1 MSPFP
6 ILRRWPRHPVDLPV
20 SVTLMNG
27 PNAIRVSG
35 RVSEISD
42 GGMALY
48 AGVQMRAG
56 DSVKV
61 EFQTPGQTQVEGVV
75 RSKAGCSFGIEFVA
89 PLSGEQRAP
98 LRTQTAKSG
107 SGRSQAEFISLL
119 RRKEQEIQ
127 RLRTEIE
134 ILQTLAKRGR
144 L

>member
-27 PNAIRVSG
+27 NARIRVPG

-89 PLSGEQRAP
+89 PLSGEARKPFNPPPSAAP
-98 LRTQTAKSG
+98 
-107 SGRSQAEFISLL
+107 RSQAEFISLL

>member
-56 DSVKV
+56 DTVKV
-61 EFQTPGQTQVEGVV
+61 EFLTPGQTQVEGIV

-89 PLSGEQRAP
+89 PLSGEA
-98 LRTQTAKSG
+98 
-107 SGRSQAEFISLL
+107 
-119 RRKEQEIQ
+119 RKPFNPPP
-127 RLRTEIE
+127 
-134 ILQTLAKRGR
+134 AS
-144 L
+144 